1 MLIFQIYN
9 VCQCKNIEA
18 HKDLE
23 TLMTHTDTSTHTHTH
38 SPVQLKSPLPVL
50 PSWHRPGPGSLD
62 PQRRGRWT
70 SGWGLGWAFTFAP
83 LPSSA
88 FRFSWGVGQGAGG
101 QTKGKGKD
109 ALFNRAQAGSS
120 AEARRPPATLILIS
134 SCCFS
139 FYVSFYSFLVCLFSW
154 ILTPPIFINIE
165 VYLPPPMPGG
175 LCLFSLLFPVGF
187 FFSQVVFN
195 YEFLLPFFFFLPH
208 HMAGGILVP

>member
-120 AEARRPPATLILIS
+120 AEARRPPAHPLSPAVLWPGQSDSPLSPLAS
-134 SCCFS
+134 SS
-139 FYVSFYSFLVCLFSW
+139 PADRPLMGPPQRN
-154 ILTPPIFINIE
+154 TPHLSRP
-165 VYLPPPMPGG
+165 LGR
-175 LCLFSLLFPVGF
+175 L
-187 FFSQVVFN
+187 
-195 YEFLLPFFFFLPH
+195 
-208 HMAGGILVP
+208 